1 MERQRIVVADDHP
14 LFREALRLAIVAV
27 LPGAEVIEADSLE
40 RVEAALAATA
50 DTDLVMLDL
59 NMPGMHGLSGLVFLR
74 AQFPSTPVAVIS
86 ANEEA
91 SVVRRAIE
99 FGAAGYIPKSAP
111 QAEIRAALQA
121 LLAGE
126 MWLPRGI
133 GPGAD
138 PADPDRALAARLAS
152 LTPQQVRVL
161 MMLNEGL
168 PNKQIAYGLEV
179 SEGTVKAH
187 VSAILQKLQ
196 VDSRTQAVILAARLA
211 ADANAPQ
218 EQILRAA
225 AEAKPAG

>member
-14 LFREALRLAIVAV
+14 LFRDALRLAIVEAW
-27 LPGAEVIEADSLE
+27 PSAEVVEAGSLE
-40 RVEAALAATA
+40 EVEAALAA
-50 DTDLVMLDL
+50 DPETDLVMLDL
-59 NMPGMHGLSGLVFLR
+59 NMPGMQGFAGLVLLR
-74 AQFPSTPVAVIS
+74 AEFPSTPVSVIS

-91 SVVRRAIE
+91 SVVRRAIDL
-99 FGAAGYIPKSAP
+99 GAAGYITKSVSP
-111 QAEIRAALQA
+111 GEIRAALRA

-126 MWLPRGI
+126 MWLPPGI
-133 GPGAD
+133 ELGGEAGASD
-138 PADPDRALAARLAS
+138 AALAAQLAR

-168 PNKQIAYGLEV
+168 PNKQIAYALGV

-211 ADANAPQ
+211 ADAKAPQ

-225 AEAKPAG
+225 EAKPPT

>member
-14 LFREALRLAIVAV
+14 LFREALHLAIVAA
-27 LPGAEVIEADSLE
+27 LPGAEVVEAGSLE
-40 RVEAALAATA
+40 RVEAALAAA
-50 DTDLVMLDL
+50 AETDLVMLDL
-59 NMPGMHGLSGLVFLR
+59 NMPGMHGLAGLVFLR

-91 SVVRRAIE
+91 SVVRRALE
-99 FGAAGYIPKSAP
+99 LGASGYIAKSAAP
-111 QAEIRAALQA
+111 GEIRAALRA

-126 MWLPRGI
+126 LWLPPGI
-133 GPGAD
+133 ELGGAA
-138 PADPDRALAARLAS
+138 ADRDAALVARLAN

-161 MMLNEGL
+161 MMLNEGM
-168 PNKQIAYGLEV
+168 PNKQIAHALGV

-196 VDSRTQAVILAARLA
+196 VESRTQAVILAGRLA

-218 EQILRAA
+218 EQILRT
-225 AEAKPAG
+225 AEAKLSS